1 MVASSENGVIGNS
14 LWAKFPLQEA
24 AIDVYGNESDFSGN
38 MLVQHRCGIQFGTDG
53 DQRYGRNVVLGSQ
66 EGICGYPNL
75 DIGRNILPEST
86 CGNSLRGPSETC
98 DGIDRFQDC
107 GDFGYD
113 AGTLFCNTTC
123 NGYDASAC
131 IFVCGNGVRGGTET
145 CDGADL
151 AGQT

>member
-1 MVASSENGVIGNS
+1 MGDTYFLLSG
-14 LWAKFPLQEA
+14 KT
-24 AIDVYGNESDFSGN
+24 ES
-38 MLVQHRCGIQFGTDG
+38 GTSDDA
-53 DQRYGRNVVLGSQ
+53 DQRYGSNVVLGSQ
-66 EGICGYPNL
+66 EGICGYTNL
-75 DIGRNILPEST
+75 DVGGNIFPEST
-86 CGNSLRGPSETC
+86 CGNGLRGPSETC

-151 AGQT
+151 AGQTCESLGFMEGGTLACAPQCTTFDVSDCRN